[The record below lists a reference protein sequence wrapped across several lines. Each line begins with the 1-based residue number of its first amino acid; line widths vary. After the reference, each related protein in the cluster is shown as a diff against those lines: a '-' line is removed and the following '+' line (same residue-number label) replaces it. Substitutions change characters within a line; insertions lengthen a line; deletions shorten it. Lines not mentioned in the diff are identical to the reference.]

1 MLDRILERDMFPMAK
16 THGLA
21 ILPWSPLSGG
31 FLTGKY
37 RRGEPYPA
45 DTRLTHPDDNLFY
58 RNLDFTPA
66 YDVVDVL
73 GEMAQEKGCSI
84 AQLALA
90 WCMHQPGVTSPI
102 TGVRTLRQLEENLG
116 ALNIRVTDED
126 RRRIDAVSPPY
137 ISLVPYGL
145 SLSFMFDAFAYPW
158 A

>member
-1 MLDRILERDMFPMAK
+1 MLDRTLERDMFPMAK

-37 RRGEPYPA
+37 KRGEPHPA
-45 DTRLTHPDDNLFY
+45 DTRMTHPDDNPFY
-58 RNLDFTPA
+58 RTLDFTPA

-73 GEMAQEKGCSI
+73 AEMAQEKECTI

-116 ALNIRVTDED
+116 ALTVAITDED
-126 RRRIDAVSPPY
+126 RKRIDAVSPPY
-137 ISLVPYGL
+137 TSLVPYD
-145 SLSFMFDAFAYPW
+145 LSFRSRFDAFAYPW
-158 A
+158 S